1 MSNILEVIKNFF
13 KANQFYYDLMM
24 GFGTTFIGF
33 LIVLLVFGRKKLVIS
48 DKISVSVNQS
58 RDRKIGEPAWKFKI
72 VNKSLFI
79 KFYNFD
85 VKLYGINYITSAD
98 NTKTEHKKMIES
110 LAGIRELG
118 CYIPNFILKMIR
130 KKNKDYAINFAYRP
144 LTYHNLMELSKEF
157 EVFELSVFA
166 TDSLTGRLHFVKKT
180 FHPAIF
186 VEGDFTNDGNLNEI
200 KSKKIPDEVWKNYKK
215 KQKKENSKMRKII
228 AAFFIVTAA
237 AVCAFAQSDID
248 SNNAIH
254 ANEDS
259 WKIGDFG
266 PGGGIVFLIESNR
279 AWECSEV
286 LGERNWREARDLCSE
301 YRGGGYDDWRLPEK
315 DELKFIYLN
324 LKRTGIIL
332 YKNGFWSFTKTSSVH
347 SWSLDFSDGSFSD
360 SGHSFDYSV
369 LAVRSFTVETKPLIA
384 KDVKKEQSKTNNEIA
399 SENIEKKNKGEE
411 LKKYKIGDIGPG
423 GGLVFYIEGNHAY
436 ECSGILGNR
445 NWSKAKTLCSKYN
458 GGGYNDWYLP
468 TQDELDYIYQNLRKS
483 GRISYNGWFWSSSE
497 YNFNNNVAW
506 LQSFGFGL
514 HDYGSKSYSYFVL
527 AVRSFNIDN

>member
-180 FHPAIF
+180 FHPTIF

-215 KQKKENSKMRKII
+215 KQKKENSK
-228 AAFFIVTAA
+228 
-237 AVCAFAQSDID
+237 
-248 SNNAIH
+248 
-254 ANEDS
+254 
-259 WKIGDFG
+259 
-266 PGGGIVFLIESNR
+266 
-279 AWECSEV
+279 
-286 LGERNWREARDLCSE
+286 
-301 YRGGGYDDWRLPEK
+301 
-315 DELKFIYLN
+315 
-324 LKRTGIIL
+324 
-332 YKNGFWSFTKTSSVH
+332 
-347 SWSLDFSDGSFSD
+347 
-360 SGHSFDYSV
+360 
-369 LAVRSFTVETKPLIA
+369 
-384 KDVKKEQSKTNNEIA
+384 
-399 SENIEKKNKGEE
+399 
-411 LKKYKIGDIGPG
+411 
-423 GGLVFYIEGNHAY
+423 
-436 ECSGILGNR
+436 
-445 NWSKAKTLCSKYN
+445 
-458 GGGYNDWYLP
+458 
-468 TQDELDYIYQNLRKS
+468 
-483 GRISYNGWFWSSSE
+483 
-497 YNFNNNVAW
+497 
-506 LQSFGFGL
+506 
-514 HDYGSKSYSYFVL
+514 
-527 AVRSFNIDN
+527 

>member
-24 GFGTTFIGF
+24 GLGTTFIGF

-180 FHPAIF
+180 FHPTIF
-186 VEGDFTNDGNLNEI
+186 VEGDFTNDGNLNQIE
-200 KSKKIPDEVWKNYKK
+200 SKKIPDEVWKNYRK

-254 ANEDS
+254 ASEDS

-266 PGGGIVFLIESNR
+266 PGGGIVFKIEDNW

-286 LGERNWREARDLCSE
+286 LGKRTWNEAKILCRE
-301 YRGGGYDDWRLPEK
+301 YRGNGFDNWYLPSK
-315 DELKFIYLN
+315 DELGCIYQNLIKKRKLFVSDSCWSSSVYSDDEAYSMYLAFGECLGSNKSKYKKFIM
-324 LKRTGIIL
+324 
-332 YKNGFWSFTKTSSVH
+332 
-347 SWSLDFSDGSFSD
+347 
-360 SGHSFDYSV
+360 
-369 LAVRSFTVETKPLIA
+369 AVRDFDI
-384 KDVKKEQSKTNNEIA
+384 NEKNV
-399 SENIEKKNKGEE
+399 SNKNIVEKKSRLDER
-411 LKKYKIGDIGPG
+411 KKQYKIGDIGPG
-423 GGLVFYIEGNHAY
+423 GGIVYFVKSNEGW
-436 ECSGILGNR
+436 ECSKEVLECKKWNDAI
-445 NWSKAKTLCSKYN
+445 KLCEEYR

-468 TQDELDYIYQNLRKS
+468 NIENLQYIYENLIETGKRYYTYS
-483 GRISYNGWFWSSSE
+483 WFWSSS
-497 YNFNNNVAW
+497 Y
-506 LQSFGFGL
+506 S
-514 HDYGSKSYSYFVL
+514 SYSSEAYARWLGNGDSELLKKKEIFDIL
-527 AVRSFNIDN
+527 AVRYFRY

>member
-13 KANQFYYDLMM
+13 KANQFYYDLVM
-24 GFGTTFIGF
+24 GLGTTFIGF

-48 DKISVSVNQS
+48 DKISVSVNKS
-58 RDRKIGEPAWKFKI
+58 CDRQIGEPAWKFKI
-72 VNKSLFI
+72 INKSLFI

-118 CYIPNFILKMIR
+118 CYIPGFILKMIR

-186 VEGDFTNDGNLNEI
+186 VEGDFTNDGNLNQIE
-200 KSKKIPDEVWKNYKK
+200 SKKIPDEVWKNYKK

-266 PGGGIVFLIESNR
+266 PGGGIVFKIEDNQ

-286 LGERNWREARDLCSE
+286 LGKRTWNEAKILCRE
-301 YRGGGYDDWRLPEK
+301 YRGNTYENWYLPSK
-315 DELKFIYLN
+315 DELDLIYQN
-324 LKRTGIIL
+324 LIKKR
-332 YKNGFWSFTKTSSVH
+332 KMFVSDSCWSSSVY
-347 SWSLDFSDGSFSD
+347 SDD
-360 SGHSFDYSV
+360 EAYSMY
-369 LAVRSFTVETKPLIA
+369 LAFGECFRSKKSEYKEFIMAVRDFDI
-384 KDVKKEQSKTNNEIA
+384 N
-399 SENIEKKNKGEE
+399 EKKVSNKNIVE
-411 LKKYKIGDIGPG
+411 KKSRLDERKKQYKIGDIGPG
-423 GGLVFYIEGNHAY
+423 GGIVYFVKSNEGW
-436 ECSGILGNR
+436 ECSKEVLGCKKWNDAI
-445 NWSKAKTLCSKYN
+445 KLCEEYRGS
-458 GGGYNDWYLP
+458 GYNDWYLP
-468 TQDELDYIYQNLRKS
+468 NEEDLQYIYENLIETGKRYYTHS
-483 GRISYNGWFWSSSE
+483 WFWSSTYLPSISRS
-497 YNFNNNVAW
+497 YARW
-506 LQSFGFGL
+506 LGN
-514 HDYGSKSYSYFVL
+514 GSMKFFKKNEIFDIL
-527 AVRSFNIDN
+527 AVRYFRY

>member
-13 KANQFYYDLMM
+13 KANQFYYDLVM
-24 GFGTTFIGF
+24 GLGTTFIGF

-48 DKISVSVNQS
+48 DKISVSVNKS
-58 RDRKIGEPAWKFKI
+58 CDRQIGEPAWKFKI
-72 VNKSLFI
+72 INKSLFI

-118 CYIPNFILKMIR
+118 CYIPGFILKMIR

-186 VEGDFTNDGNLNEI
+186 VEGDFTNDGNLNQIE
-200 KSKKIPDEVWKNYKK
+200 SKKIPDEVWKNYKK

-254 ANEDS
+254 ASEDS

-266 PGGGIVFLIESNR
+266 PGGGIVFKIEDNW

-286 LGERNWREARDLCSE
+286 LGKRTWNEAKILCRE
-301 YRGGGYDDWRLPEK
+301 YRGNGFDNWYLPSK
-315 DELKFIYLN
+315 DELGCIYQNLIKKRKLFVSDSCWSSSVYSDDEAYSMYLAFGECLGLNKSEYKKFIM
-324 LKRTGIIL
+324 
-332 YKNGFWSFTKTSSVH
+332 
-347 SWSLDFSDGSFSD
+347 
-360 SGHSFDYSV
+360 
-369 LAVRSFTVETKPLIA
+369 AVRDFDI
-384 KDVKKEQSKTNNEIA
+384 NEKNV
-399 SENIEKKNKGEE
+399 SNKNIVEKKSRLDER
-411 LKKYKIGDIGPG
+411 KKQYKIGDIGPG
-423 GGLVFYIEGNHAY
+423 GGIVYFVKSNEGW
-436 ECSGILGNR
+436 ECSKEVLGCKKWNDAI
-445 NWSKAKTLCSKYN
+445 KLCEEYR

-468 TQDELDYIYQNLRKS
+468 NIENLQYIYENLIETGKRYYTYS
-483 GRISYNGWFWSSSE
+483 WFWSSS
-497 YNFNNNVAW
+497 Y
-506 LQSFGFGL
+506 S
-514 HDYGSKSYSYFVL
+514 SYSSEAYARWLGDGDSELLKKKEIFDIL
-527 AVRSFNIDN
+527 AVRYFRY